1 MLSSRVT
8 SHQCI
13 WKVIVIAGIQDGLE
27 RQDDLI
33 GYCSYLGRKAICRQP
48 QSCSQLPS
56 RDPPLPVSPGWQP
69 DYSIIGFLPAACIA
83 SSFPCRVG
91 ALQFLL
97 PLFAAHFTAS
107 CSLLLKSFLNC
118 MYSRE
123 CEKIWICTH
132 INGGPGWRREIVYST
147 PKSFQVF

>member
-1 MLSSRVT
+1 M
-8 SHQCI
+8 
-13 WKVIVIAGIQDGLE
+13 
-27 RQDDLI
+27 I

-69 DYSIIGFLPAACIA
+69 DYSIFGFLPAACIA
-83 SSFPCRVG
+83 SSFPRRVG

-107 CSLLLKSFLNC
+107 CSLLLKAFLNC

-123 CEKIWICTH
+123 YEKIWMCTH
-132 INGGPGWRREIVYST
+132 INGGPGGGEKLYIQLQNPSKWFNFYICCNWQHLGNL
-147 PKSFQVF
+147 KSKGRN